1 MAGGEHEAKQIVADV
16 VVDRLV
22 NFLECGFL
30 LGIEIAAD
38 LRVFALGHLVPAQP
52 VDGAALGGG
61 RQPGAGFV
69 GNARRRPLLERGEQ
83 RVLCQLL
90 GEADVAHHA
99 GEAGDDFRLL
109 DPPDRVDRAMD
120 VGRRCIGSH
129 RGYRYT
135 IVGAPAH
142 EGFMT
147 IRRVN

>member
-1 MAGGEHEAKQIVADV
+1 MSSSSAASTSRV
-16 VVDRLV
+16 RLPAR
-22 NFLECGFL
+22 LEL
-30 LGIEIAAD
+30 AAD
-38 LRVFALGHLVPAQP
+38 LLVLALEHLVPAQP

-61 RQPGAGFV
+61 HQPGAGLF
-69 GNARRRPLLERGEQ
+69 GNARLRPLLERGDQ
-83 RVLCQLL
+83 RVLRQLL

-99 GEAGDDFRLL
+99 GEAGDELRLL

-135 IVGAPAH
+135 IVGAQAH

-147 IRRVN
+147 IRGVN